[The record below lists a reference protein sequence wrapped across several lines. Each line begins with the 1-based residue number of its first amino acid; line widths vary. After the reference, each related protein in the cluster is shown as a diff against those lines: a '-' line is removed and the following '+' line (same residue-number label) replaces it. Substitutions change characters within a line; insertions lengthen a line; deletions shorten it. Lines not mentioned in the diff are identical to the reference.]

1 MKLNQS
7 LEKILI
13 IALNLTLLVTIGLP
27 LLFTT
32 TQVLTQS
39 EEAQTFQQFVQ
50 DIDESI
56 ITADHERTYLT
67 VQVIV
72 PSNVTLEVVNNQLIF
87 KVYLEKWH
95 IVTRIYRCPLQISG
109 LSSTGLHQLSINASE
124 FVIQLSFQQ
133 I

>member
-1 MKLNQS
+1 LNQS

-56 ITADHERTYLT
+56 LTADYERTCLT
-67 VQVIV
+67 VHVNV
-72 PSNVTLEVVNNQLIF
+72 PPNVTLDTVNNQLIF
-87 KVYLEKWH
+87 KVNLEKWH
-95 IVTRIYRCPLQISG
+95 IVTRIYRCPVTVSG
-109 LSSTGLHQLSINASE
+109 LSSNGFHQLSINATE
-124 FVIQLSFQQ
+124 FLIQLTFQQ
-133 I
+133 T